1 MIPPETLRRL
11 EFDKVL
17 QLVARH
23 ARSRNSVDAIMA
35 MVPLKDA
42 DRIRLDWK
50 RAEEI
55 RSLLRQ
61 RISLRIS
68 CFDDIR
74 PLLDQV
80 RPEGA
85 ILQPMELLQFL
96 PVLESLTELTRQF
109 AARQDI
115 PFLKTLSPAPLAFT
129 DILEPLAATLDAEGT
144 ILDSASRELAEIR
157 RAKRSLTARVRKR
170 LEEIVRKH
178 ETAIFLQ
185 DDFITIRS
193 GRWVIPVRM
202 DSKGMVQGVV
212 HDVSSSGETAFMEP
226 LEIIPFV
233 NELENLSAE
242 EKAEEIRILRR
253 LSAWIRQDAERI
265 GDCFSTLVELDRLD
279 CIAAYA
285 EQFNMAMPEL
295 SRDGRLRL
303 MSARHPL
310 LLALRADQPD
320 APPVVPLDIALSPVH
335 TESMV
340 FRDTG
345 VPDDGNER
353 IGEKTAPQILVISGP
368 NAGGKTIALK
378 TVGLITTMALAGM
391 PIPASPS
398 SAVPLMD
405 ALLVDIGDE
414 QSIENSLSTFS
425 AHVAGIARILEQA
438 GPRCLVLLDELG
450 TGTEPLQGA
459 AIGCAVLHELQ
470 RRGAVVMATTH
481 LTEIVGFV
489 QQTPAMQNAGMEFD
503 SATWSPCY
511 RLVMG
516 EPGQS
521 HALETARRYGLP
533 ESVLQFARGLLG
545 DAGTAFAGVIEELRQ
560 KRNALANELAAQ
572 EAERHR
578 LQEQAQHLDQQQAA
592 LEELRCK
599 VLEQGREEARS
610 VVIAARRELNSL
622 LETFRKE
629 RRKETAEKLRERT
642 VELETAF
649 APADQQPPDSSTLKT
664 GQTVLV
670 RSLGREA
677 TVISVD
683 AERQKVRVRAGSI
696 ELEVPLHG
704 LAPAAG
710 TPGRQKRPHKAT
722 ISLQQTNG
730 EVASELNLIGKR
742 VDEALTL
749 LESFVDQAVLAG
761 QRELRIVHGLGSGVL
776 QQAVREFLGRHP
788 QVSTWRSGA
797 PHEGRDGAT
806 IAELD

>member
-1 MIPPETLRRL
+1 
-11 EFDKVL
+11 
-17 QLVARH
+17 
-23 ARSRNSVDAIMA
+23 
-35 MVPLKDA
+35 
-42 DRIRLDWK
+42 
-50 RAEEI
+50 
-55 RSLLRQ
+55 
-61 RISLRIS
+61 
-68 CFDDIR
+68 
-74 PLLDQV
+74 
-80 RPEGA
+80 
-85 ILQPMELLQFL
+85 
-96 PVLESLTELTRQF
+96 
-109 AARQDI
+109 
-115 PFLKTLSPAPLAFT
+115 
-129 DILEPLAATLDAEGT
+129 
-144 ILDSASRELAEIR
+144 
-157 RAKRSLTARVRKR
+157 
-170 LEEIVRKH
+170 
-178 ETAIFLQ
+178 
-185 DDFITIRS
+185 
-193 GRWVIPVRM
+193 
-202 DSKGMVQGVV
+202 
-212 HDVSSSGETAFMEP
+212 
-226 LEIIPFV
+226 
-233 NELENLSAE
+233 
-242 EKAEEIRILRR
+242 
-253 LSAWIRQDAERI
+253 
-265 GDCFSTLVELDRLD
+265 
-279 CIAAYA
+279 
-285 EQFNMAMPEL
+285 
-295 SRDGRLRL
+295 
-303 MSARHPL
+303 
-310 LLALRADQPD
+310 
-320 APPVVPLDIALSPVH
+320 
-335 TESMV
+335 
-340 FRDTG
+340 
-345 VPDDGNER
+345 
-353 IGEKTAPQILVISGP
+353 
-368 NAGGKTIALK
+368 
-378 TVGLITTMALAGM
+378 
-391 PIPASPS
+391 
-398 SAVPLMD
+398 MD

-503 SATWSPCY
+503 NATWSPCY

-533 ESVLQFARGLLG
+533 EPVLQFARGLLG

-683 AERQKVRVRAGSI
+683 AERHKVRVRAGSI